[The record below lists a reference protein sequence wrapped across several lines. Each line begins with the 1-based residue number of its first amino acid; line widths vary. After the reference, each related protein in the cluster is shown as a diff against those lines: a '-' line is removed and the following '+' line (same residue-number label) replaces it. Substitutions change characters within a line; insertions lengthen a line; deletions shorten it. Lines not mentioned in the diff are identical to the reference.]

1 MIATL
6 KADIKSLRTGLKGQD
21 GIFYLGLFFIVLYYL
36 RPQYIFSELLII
48 PWLQITLLVGLVM
61 MVSKSQIEFK
71 KEHFWLLTFACLTFL
86 SAQTS
91 LYPEISSKG
100 LATPFIFF
108 VEVLFLSNCVRNLNQ
123 LKILM
128 IVFFLCVFKMSFFGA
143 RTWVSRGFGF
153 TKWGISGPSGFFE
166 NSGEYTLLMAM
177 IAVMSIPF
185 ILAMKP
191 KIKIYWLLP
200 VTAIMATIAASSRG
214 GQLALLV
221 GMVYLLLIYRRIKI
235 KNILYIVL
243 AGALIWTLFPE
254 EQKARFQSAGDDKT
268 STTRLSYWSAGI
280 EMAMENP
287 LLGIGYRAFPE
298 HYHQYYKVNDGSFLM
313 RRREVS
319 HNSLVEVA
327 STIGLPALAIYLY
340 FHFMILKRNRRS
352 KERTEDNEFLR
363 HFGISLNASVIT
375 YFVGAFFMSV
385 TFYPYIYL
393 LLSLSIIRNRLAVKK
408 KIKST
413 PSLRKRNKP
422 VTVDEKWR

>member
-1 MIATL
+1 MITTL
-6 KADIKSLRTGLKGQD
+6 KADVKSLIVGLKGQD
-21 GIFYLGLFFIVLYYL
+21 GIFYLGLFFIILYYL
-36 RPQYIFSELLII
+36 RPQYIFSDLLII
-48 PWLQITLLVGLVM
+48 PWLQLTLLVGLVM
-61 MVSKSQIEFK
+61 MVSSNQLTFR
-71 KEHFWLLTFACLTFL
+71 KEHFWVLIFAFITFI

-91 LYPEISSKG
+91 QYPEISSKG

-108 VEVLFLSNCVRNLNQ
+108 VEVLFLSSCIRNINQ

-128 IVFFLCVFKMSFFGA
+128 IIFFLCVFKMSFFGA

-166 NSGEYTLLMAM
+166 NSGEYTLLMAI

-185 ILAMKP
+185 IISMKP
-191 KIKIYWLLP
+191 KIKIYWVLP
-200 VTAIMATIAASSRG
+200 ITAIMATIAASSRG

-221 GMVYLLLIYRRIKI
+221 GLIYLLLAYRKIKI
-235 KNILYIVL
+235 KNMIYVVL
-243 AGALIWTLFPE
+243 AGTLIWTIFPE

-268 STTRLSYWSAGI
+268 SSTRLSYWKAGI
-280 EMAMENP
+280 EMSLENP

-298 HYHQYYKVNDGSFLM
+298 HYHRYYKINDGSFLM

-340 FHFMILKRNRRS
+340 FHFMILKRNR
-352 KERTEDNEFLR
+352 KNTEPTKDSEFLR
-363 HFGISLNASVIT
+363 HFGISLNASIIT

-393 LLSLSIIRNRLAVKK
+393 LLSLSIIRNRLSVL
-408 KIKST
+408 IST
-413 PSLRKRNKP
+413 KP
-422 VTVDEKWR
+422 KPNIRTRSRFVTRDT